1 MHPQALTRVL
11 CRAIVATHWR
21 SRDEKAGAQEGGL
34 MKRIL
39 YSIGMVSLFGFVILG
54 AKPAAGRPSP
64 QQSPA
69 PAWNPAAIK
78 ECDRA
83 CLVGIMDGY
92 MDAIFKHDPKAVPP
106 LALDVR
112 MTENTGQMD
121 VGEGMLWRSH
131 VEPTT
136 FNIYIADPVAGQVAL
151 QTRLKIEGRN
161 ALVAVR
167 LKVDRGKILEIEQ
180 LWDRN
185 INDAAIPLLTTPRE
199 TLVNDVPAS
208 QKSSREVLIRAANS
222 YFDAL
227 EGDDGNIAAFADDCV
242 RHENGYQTVNNPP
255 PGGRMMPAPMLPDP
269 NTEQGKQQLKFS
281 MMTCKQQ
288 IDSKTFAYMK
298 HIRPRRALVIDEQKG
313 LVATFPLFV
322 HDGTRRGAAPGAPP
336 GMLQNL
342 VTMETF
348 GIRGGL
354 IHEVE
359 AAPFV
364 TIPYGL
370 GNGWSEGS
378 GR

>member
-1 MHPQALTRVL
+1 MQISRLLGCSLLAFVFTVL
-11 CRAIVATHWR
+11 FAGGARA
-21 SRDEKAGAQEGGL
+21 Q
-34 MKRIL
+34 
-39 YSIGMVSLFGFVILG
+39 YPP
-54 AKPAAGRPSP
+54 KPAPT
-64 QQSPA
+64 PA
-69 PAWNPAAIK
+69 PEWNPANVK
-78 ECDRA
+78 PCDRA
-83 CLVGIMDGY
+83 CLVAIMDGY
-92 MDAIFKHDPKAVPP
+92 MNAIFKHDPTAVPP
-106 LALDVR
+106 LAADVR

-121 VGEGMLWRSH
+121 VGEGMLWRSK
-131 VEPTT
+131 VEPTS
-136 FNIYIADPVAGQVAL
+136 FKIYVADPLFGQVAE
-151 QTRLKIEGRN
+151 QARLKIGGRD

-167 LKVDRGKILEIEQ
+167 LKIDRGKIQEIEQ

-185 INDAAIPLLTTPRE
+185 INAAAIPLLTTPRE
-199 TLVNDVPAS
+199 TLVNDVPES
-208 QKSSREVLIRAANS
+208 QRTSRDVMIWAANS

-227 EGDDGNIAAFADDCV
+227 EGDDGKIAAFADDCV
-242 RHENGYQTVNNPP
+242 RHENGYQTVNNPA

-269 NTEQGKQQLKFS
+269 NTEQGKEQIKFS
-281 MMTCKQQ
+281 MLTCTQQ

-298 HIRPRRALVIDEQKG
+298 HIRPRRALIVDEQKG

-322 HDGTRRGAAPGAPP
+322 HDGTRRGAPPNAPP

-359 AAPFV
+359 VFPFI

-370 GNGWSEGS
+370 GNGWTEGS